1 MKIANEFSDYKR
13 MQRSLGACVL
23 ATLCLAS
30 GGATAEI
37 HKWIDADGK
46 VQFGDRPPADQ
57 KTETIAVPKSPPPP
71 ASNQGSAAIKA
82 RQYLE
87 DSKAEEA
94 KRKEAAAEAAK
105 QRNALSA
112 QCGEVKANLATLER
126 GGRITAP
133 SVNGEPNFLSSEEI
147 DAKRI
152 EYRKLVKERC
162 S

>member
-1 MKIANEFSDYKR
+1 M
-13 MQRSLGACVL
+13 L
-23 ATLCLAS
+23 AALCLTS
-30 GGATAEI
+30 GAATAEI

-57 KTETIAVPKSPPPP
+57 KTETIATPKSPPPP
-71 ASNQGSAAIKA
+71 ANNQGSAAIKA
-82 RQYLE
+82 RQYLD
-87 DSKAEEA
+87 DSKAEET

-105 QRNALSA
+105 QKKALSA
-112 QCGEVKANLATLER
+112 QCGQLKADLATLEM

-133 SVNGEPNFLSSEEI
+133 SVNGEPHFLSSEEI

-152 EYRKLVKERC
+152 EVRKLVKERC